1 MEYGGIKVI
10 KSVLPVDFNDV
21 TSFFIQKKGTTK
33 MTLIPK
39 SKLAIFKES
48 PANVIDEV
56 I

>member
-33 MTLIPK
+33 MTLISK
-39 SKLAIFKES
+39 SKLAIFNVS
-48 PANVIDEV
+48 PANVIDEM

>member
-21 TSFFIQKKGTTK
+21 MSFSIQKKRTTK

-39 SKLAIFKES
+39 SKLAIFDPS
-48 PANVIDEV
+48 PANVVDQMM
-56 I
+56 

>member
-10 KSVLPVDFNDV
+10 KVVLPVDFNDV

-33 MTLIPK
+33 MTLILK
-39 SKLAIFKES
+39 SKLSIFNES
-48 PANVIDEV
+48 PANVIDEM